1 MRTVE
6 ISLTKTSIQKAI
18 NALERTK
25 KSMQSKLTEVAKRL
39 ADEGRNQAEMAYGR
53 AIDVRVE
60 EVEDGFILSA
70 NGDAV
75 VFLEFGAG
83 SATDYAHPYAPQMAS
98 AGVLIEPGSWSR
110 EHANQYA
117 SQGWWFWGGRVYMA
131 VQPMH
136 GMLRAAD
143 EIKYLADRI
152 CREVFGNDRY

>member
-1 MRTVE
+1 MRTIE

-18 NALERTK
+18 NELERTK
-25 KSMQSKLTEVAKRL
+25 KSMQSKLREVAERL
-39 ADEGRNQAEMAYGR
+39 AEEGRNQAEMAYGH

-60 EVEDGFILSA
+60 EVEDGFVLSA

-83 SATDYAHPYAPQMAS
+83 YATDYTHPFAPTMAA
-98 AGVLIEPGSWSR
+98 AGVQIEPGSWSR
-110 EHANQYA
+110 QHANQYA

-136 GMLRAAD
+136 GMLRASE
-143 EIKYLADRI
+143 EIKYLTDRVVK
-152 CREVFGNDRY
+152 EVFGK